1 MSIKTSVLQNLKND
15 ELIEDAIPLIDS
27 LTAVESQFQFIT
39 IDDLESQMLSTG
51 DKLIYQTLEDLISE
65 RKNWEEVEYFV
76 SNERKYSILTKCYS
90 IFQSLKGT
98 SDEARLARKSFNRF
112 IVSKGFKQFESD
124 HLMTQV
130 IIVVFGGKSRR
141 TSKYSR
147 VLRVAADDNTP
158 VNELKDYILKFGG
171 LDEVIRSKNEDEG
184 LPRQERG
191 RGVLYGK
198 SLTTIQDS
206 NISDEINLNDYP
218 NHDAFLLLASYDED
232 SDEINVLRVIQNKAA
247 LKAAFTSLSSQV
259 THAELKALLDAEY
272 EQ

>member
-1 MSIKTSVLQNLKND
+1 MNIKTATVKKLNND
-15 ELIEDAIPLIDS
+15 QMIEDVTQEYGT
-27 LTAVESQFQFIT
+27 LTSVESQFQFIT

-76 SNERKYSILTKCYS
+76 SNERRYSILTKCYS

-112 IVSKGFKQFESD
+112 IVSKGFKQYESD

-130 IIVVFGGKSRR
+130 IIVVFGGKTRR
-141 TSKYSR
+141 TSKYTR

-171 LDEVIRSKNEDEG
+171 LDEVVRSKKENEG
-184 LPRQERG
+184 LPRQDKG

-206 NISDEINLNDYP
+206 NISDEINMNDYP
-218 NHDAFLLLASYDED
+218 NHDAVLLLASYDED

>member
-1 MSIKTSVLQNLKND
+1 MRIKAATVKNINND
-15 ELIEDAIPLIDS
+15 QMIEDVTQEYGTLAP
-27 LTAVESQFQFIT
+27 VESKFQFFT

-65 RKNWEEVEYFV
+65 RKNWEEVEYFL

-112 IVSKGFKQFESD
+112 IISKGFKQFESD

-147 VLRVAADDNTP
+147 ALRVASDDSTP

-171 LDEVIRSKNEDEG
+171 LDEVIRSKKEDGMPRNEK
-184 LPRQERG
+184 G
-191 RGVLYGK
+191 RGALYGK
-198 SLTTIQDS
+198 ALTIIKDS
-206 NISDEINLNDYP
+206 NISDEINMTDYP
-218 NHDAFLLLASYDED
+218 NNDAVLLLATYDED
-232 SDEINVLRVIQNKAA
+232 SDEINVLRVIQNNAA
-247 LKAAFTSLSSQV
+247 IKAAFTSLASKV
-259 THAELKALLDAEY
+259 TNTELQALLDAEY
-272 EQ
+272 E